1 MKNLFSS
8 LIALLM
14 ISVMLIYSC
23 NKSTEKP
30 VISKDSLIKKGEYLV
45 TVMGCND
52 CHTPKKFGPKGP
64 ELDMDKLLSGHP
76 ENIPVAKVD
85 TSLMKDWVYFNH
97 LLTVAV
103 GPWGVSFSANLTPD
117 ATGIGSWSEE
127 QFKKALK
134 EGKFKGLE
142 GTRTLLPPMPW
153 QNFHNISDEDVSAMY
168 AYLKSIKPIKNLVPN
183 PIPPDKIPAM

>member
-14 ISVMLIYSC
+14 ISVMFIYSC

-134 EGKFKGLE
+134 EGKFKGLD

>member
-1 MKNLFSS
+1 
-8 LIALLM
+8 M

>member
-14 ISVMLIYSC
+14 ISVMFIYSC
-23 NKSTEKP
+23 NKSSEKP
-30 VISKDSLIKKGEYLV
+30 VISKDSLIKRGEYLV

-64 ELDMDKLLSGHP
+64 ELDMDKLFSGHP

-103 GPWGVSFSANLTPD
+103 GPWGVSFAANLTPD
-117 ATGIGSWSEE
+117 ATGIGSWSED

-134 EGKFKGLE
+134 EGKFKGLD

>member
-14 ISVMLIYSC
+14 ISVMFIYSC